1 MQQWILQKKQ
11 SSDNRYVS
19 TRRITSHQD
28 LDSSRLGRE
37 NWISNHTLNEE
48 GATVRQ
54 RWLEQSVERCCVC
67 CVLPFA
73 WYLGADEKHNLHT
86 ISIRLKQPDGACRFV
101 PVCFWAATRKTL
113 PLKRVREQ
121 ANVERNFSWE
131 ISLENF
137 LYFGA
142 KTFLTNIQSRAAEVD
157 SLKRVSCFFVFPFRV
172 WTNNSI

>member
-1 MQQWILQKKQ
+1 MTVAQGWEEKIEFQITLWTRKVQLSDSDDW
-11 SSDNRYVS
+11 SSLLR
-19 TRRITSHQD
+19 
-28 LDSSRLGRE
+28 
-37 NWISNHTLNEE
+37 
-48 GATVRQ
+48 
-54 RWLEQSVERCCVC
+54 VC

-73 WYLGADEKHNLHT
+73 WYLGADEKHNLHK
-86 ISIRLKQPDGACRFV
+86 ISIRLNQPDGACRFV

-113 PLKRVREQ
+113 PLRRVREQ

-157 SLKRVSCFFVFPFRV
+157 SLKRVSCFFIFPFRV